1 MEMEVV
7 GRENTLWKDVLMD
20 KCGDR
25 VKDLM
30 EEGLSVWLRY
40 AST

>member
-1 MEMEVV
+1 MEIKVV
-7 GRENTLWKDVLMD
+7 GRGKCLME
-20 KCGDR
+20 KYGDR

-30 EEGLSVWLRY
+30 EEGLSVWLTY